1 MEQRA
6 EGHFTKSLTLANE
19 AFSDSSTM
27 SGRWVGLKAKFL
39 ELFQR
44 DLSKQTH
51 VPIHPDELYAMIEK
65 VRKDLDNTDGDSLGD
80 VSYIKIQLPSYL
92 VIDSTIVKE
101 PVKLQ
106 AALKDAVALLK
117 ARNQIYIPESKAF
130 IKAFTNA
137 IKARASDDEIIKLRK
152 GLTFTRLKPYV
163 GKKFIAAIE
172 MATINDPDTNAV
184 IVAPNYPRFTYKND
198 PISLHVS
205 PYKREEIAKFF
216 PILESMVAELSPLMY
231 VPDGYSDV
239 KLYDNPYGNTVDE
252 LMSEIDTLHP
262 ERLKENGAIMR
273 TIRLD
278 YSLFSDYIAMSG
290 ILLQTFK
297 AVIRLL
303 ESSIRRYH

>member
-1 MEQRA
+1 MSEMS
-6 EGHFTKSLTLANE
+6 EGHRVASLSVSQE
-19 AFSDSSTM
+19 AFSDGSTL
-27 SGRWVGLKAKFL
+27 SGTWVGLKAKIS

-51 VPIHPDELYAMIEK
+51 VPVHPDELYAMIEK
-65 VRKDLDNTDGDSLGD
+65 VRKDLDNTSGDSVGD
-80 VSYIKIQLPSYL
+80 VSYVKIQLPSYL
-92 VIDSTIVKE
+92 VIDGEIVKA
-101 PVKLQ
+101 PTKLQ

-152 GLTFTRLKPYV
+152 GLTFTRMKPYV
-163 GKKFIAAIE
+163 GKKYIAAIE
-172 MATINDPDTNAV
+172 MTTINDPDTKAT
-184 IVAPNYPRFTYKND
+184 IVTPNYPRFTYKND

-231 VPDGYSDV
+231 VPDGHSDV
-239 KLYDNPYGNTVDE
+239 MLYNNPYENTVDE
-252 LMSEIDTLHP
+252 LLAEIDTLHP

-273 TIRLD
+273 TVRLD
-278 YSLFSDYIAMSG
+278 YSLFSDYITMSG
-290 ILLQTFK
+290 VLLQTFK